1 MVSSYDPDEPD
12 EPDFEDEVQSYY
24 EVGDVVYHAKF
35 GRGRIT
41 AISGY
46 GFDMRITVRFERG
59 SEKVLAAAFARLQR
73 MG

>member
-1 MVSSYDPDEPD
+1 MTL
-12 EPDFEDEVQSYY
+12 
-24 EVGDVVYHAKF
+24 GDVVYHAQF

-59 SEKVLAAAFARLQR
+59 SEKVLAAAHTRLER
-73 MG
+73 VG